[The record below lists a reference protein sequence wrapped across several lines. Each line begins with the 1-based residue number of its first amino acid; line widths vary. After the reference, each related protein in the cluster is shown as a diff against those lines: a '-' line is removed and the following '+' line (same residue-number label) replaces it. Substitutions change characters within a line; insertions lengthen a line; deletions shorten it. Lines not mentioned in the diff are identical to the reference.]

1 MESFEIFVR
10 SPFGKYRGTISFT
23 RNNGIVTGTMS
34 FLAFSSDFSGAASS
48 GDELSFKGAM
58 DTPVGRIEYDARA
71 SVHGNSIEGTAMT
84 RLGTM
89 TFSSREGR

>member
-1 MESFEIFVR
+1 
-10 SPFGKYRGTISFT
+10 
-23 RNNGIVTGTMS
+23 MS
-34 FLAFSSDFSGAASS
+34 FLAFSSDFSGAAS

-71 SVHGNSIEGTAMT
+71 ALHGNSIEGTALT